1 MAQPHAGTLTIE
13 FGPNEF
19 RAEAYK
25 RAAYVMMDRVTCSI
39 RTSDLRTI
47 CELELLSAAPSSNIV
62 RDFRREVL
70 DQDLRISI
78 ETQTE
83 PMRNLI
89 LGLAFSR
96 VGRDD
101 EIS

>member
-1 MAQPHAGTLTIE
+1 MAQQEAAIVSIE

-25 RAAYVMMDRVTCSI
+25 RAAYVMMDKVACSI
-39 RTSDLRTI
+39 RTSDLGTV
-47 CELELLSAAPSSNIV
+47 CELELLSEAPSHLIV

-78 ETQTE
+78 EAQTE

-101 EIS
+101 EVR

>member
-1 MAQPHAGTLTIE
+1 MAQPSSGTLTIE

-19 RAEAYK
+19 QAEAYK
-25 RAAYVMMDRVTCSI
+25 RAAYVMMDKVTCSI
-39 RTSDLRTI
+39 KTSDLGTI
-47 CELELLSAAPSSNIV
+47 CELEVLTSTSSSNIV

>member
-1 MAQPHAGTLTIE
+1 MALEHESAMVIE
-13 FGPNEF
+13 FACDEHPI
-19 RAEAYK
+19 EAYK
-25 RAAYVMMDRVTCSI
+25 RAAYTLMNRVTCSVQPNEQGV
-39 RTSDLRTI
+39 R
-47 CELELLSAAPSSNIV
+47 CVLEPVSKEPPDGLI

-78 ETQTE
+78 ESKTE
-83 PMRNLI
+83 NLRNLI

-101 EIS
+101 EIR